1 MKYRVLMKDVVNDRP
16 FNFAMI
22 YEADGIVGASTLAMD
37 EFPSAMLTEVKMIPP
52 SLKELL
58 EMATKATEE
67 LYSEAA

>member
-22 YEADGIVGASTLAMD
+22 YDADGIVGASTLAME

-52 SLKELL
+52 TLGELL
-58 EMATKATEE
+58 KKALAQTEA
-67 LYSEAA
+67 LAA